1 MNNFRGLLHN
11 EFIKTFKK
19 PRTFIS
25 FIALAILVLALQYG
39 FYHDGKEII
48 KFVTQQLEADFTI
61 NGNMLTS
68 NFICYLILQFLI
80 VQMPLLVTLVS
91 GDVISGEW
99 QSGSLRYLLL
109 RPQSRT
115 QIYCAKWL
123 ISMFYTMLLLIWL
136 GVLALVVSKLF
147 FPAGDLIAA
156 FSDGFHITRA
166 ADCDLKFLQAF
177 GIAFLALGLITSFA
191 MMLSTF
197 ADNSISPI
205 IIVMSTVIIFTVLG
219 TFDLP
224 VFEFLKPFMFTTH
237 MIVWRNLF
245 ENPVPTDEIFTSCLV
260 MIGHI
265 ILFFSIGLIHF
276 NKKDITC

>member
-1 MNNFRGLLHN
+1 MGSFWQLLIN
-11 EFIKTFKK
+11 ELIKTFKK

-25 FIALAILVLALQYG
+25 FIALTILVGALQYG
-39 FYHDGKEII
+39 FYHDGREII
-48 KFVTQQLEADFTI
+48 NFVIQQLQEDFEI
-61 NGNMLTS
+61 NGDLLTG

-91 GDVISGEW
+91 GDIMSGETAT
-99 QSGSLRYLLL
+99 GSLRYLLV

-115 QIYCAKWL
+115 KIYFAKWTT
-123 ISMFYTMLLLIWL
+123 SMIYTVLLLLWL
-136 GVLALVVSKLF
+136 GILAF
-147 FPAGDLIAA
+147 FISRLIFPNGDLVAA
-156 FSDGFHITRA
+156 FSDSFHITRA
-166 ADCDLKFLQAF
+166 ADCSLKFMQAF

-197 ADNSISPI
+197 TDNSISPI

-224 VFEFLKPFMFTTH
+224 IFEFLKPFMFTTH
-237 MIVWRNLF
+237 MIVWRDLF
-245 ENPVPTDEIFTSCLV
+245 ENPVPWSEILTSSIIMVVHIIIFTV
-260 MIGHI
+260 
-265 ILFFSIGLIHF
+265 IGLIHF

>member
-1 MNNFRGLLHN
+1 MSNFIGLLQN

-25 FIALAILVLALQYG
+25 FIALTILVLALQYG
-39 FYHDGKEII
+39 FYHDGTEII

-91 GDVISGEW
+91 GDVISGET

-115 QIYCAKWL
+115 QIYIAKWL

-136 GVLALVVSKLF
+136 GVLALVVSKF
-147 FPAGDLIAA
+147 IFPNGDLVAA

-166 ADCDLKFLQAF
+166 EDCTGKFMQAF

-245 ENPVPTDEIFTSCLV
+245 ENPVPWQEVYTSCLV
-260 MIGHI
+260 MLGHI
-265 ILFFSIGLIHF
+265 ILFFTIGLIHF
-276 NKKDITC
+276 KTKDITC

>member
-1 MNNFRGLLHN
+1 MNTFLGLLQN
-11 EFIKTFKK
+11 ELIKTFKK

-25 FIALAILVLALQYG
+25 FIALAILVGALQYG

-48 KFVTQQLEADFTI
+48 GFVTSQLEEDFSI
-61 NGNMLTS
+61 NGEMLTN
-68 NFICYLILQFLI
+68 NFITYLILQFLI

-91 GDVISGEW
+91 GDTISGETA
-99 QSGSLRYLLL
+99 SGSLRYLLL

-115 QIYCAKWL
+115 QIYFAKWL
-123 ISMFYTMLLLIWL
+123 VSMLYTLLLLIWL
-136 GVLALVVSKLF
+136 GILAMVVSNLI
-147 FPAGDLIAA
+147 FPSGDLVAA

-166 ADCDLKFLQAF
+166 QDCGPKFMQAF

-205 IIVMSTVIIFTVLG
+205 IIVMSTVIIFTVIG

-237 MIVWRNLF
+237 MIAWRSLF
-245 ENPVPTDEIFTSCLV
+245 ENPVPWRDIYISCGV
-260 MIGHI
+260 MLAHI
-265 ILFFSIGLIHF
+265 IAFFTIGLVHF
-276 NKKDITC
+276 QKKDITC